1 MAKFANFPLVTID
14 LYGRERHPE
23 FTNSET
29 SDIET
34 YSARRDRAE
43 LMMKTFS
50 YVTNGVPPV
59 TRLILIEED
68 FLDLTARTGSTATP
82 VTASLG
88 AGPQFG
94 MLIDLNG
101 KVIHYTNW
109 QRPEQQD
116 EVLSKIFGV
125 PVGF

>member
-1 MAKFANFPLVTID
+1 MALD

-23 FTNSET
+23 FTAQESF
-29 SDIET
+29 DIET

-50 YVTNGVPPV
+50 NINGGVPPA
-59 TRLILIEED
+59 TRVIMIEED
-68 FLDLTARTGSTATP
+68 FLDVTKRTGSTNTP
-82 VTASLG
+82 VTASYG

-94 MLIDLNG
+94 MIVDLNG
-101 KVIHYTNW
+101 KSIHYTNW

-125 PVGF
+125 AVGF

>member
-1 MAKFANFPLVTID
+1 MKFADFPFVVID

-23 FTNSET
+23 FTAQENF
-29 SDIET
+29 DIET

-50 YVTNGVPPV
+50 YVADGIPPAN
-59 TRLILIEED
+59 RLILIEED
-68 FLDLTARTGSTATP
+68 YLDVTKRTGSTSTP
-82 VTASLG
+82 ITAALG

-94 MLIDLNG
+94 LLIDLNF

-116 EVLSKIFGV
+116 EVLSKIFGL